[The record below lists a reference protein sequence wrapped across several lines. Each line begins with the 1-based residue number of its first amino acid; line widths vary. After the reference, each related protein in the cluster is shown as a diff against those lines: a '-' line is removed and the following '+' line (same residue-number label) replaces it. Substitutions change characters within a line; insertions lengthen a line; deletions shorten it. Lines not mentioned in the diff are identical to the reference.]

1 MNEIKYKIKD
11 RITDLRKEKKLTQ
24 EKMAKIFNVGIS
36 TISMWEQGQRIP
48 RPKLLQEICDY
59 FNVDMDYLMGRSDI
73 KNRYQA
79 GLKYDWEEEPT
90 KPIDP
95 IIEEYKLSPEE
106 IIEFEKVMSING
118 ALMFNGKE
126 VSQEDKEELEQ
137 TLKRIFIRSLLLKRA
152 KERDENGP
160 KNS

>member
-1 MNEIKYKIKD
+1 MTLGDRVKRKREELKLSQEELAEKMGYKSKTSIHKIEQN
-11 RITDLRKEKKLTQ
+11 ITDLPLSKVEELSKVLRVTT
-24 EKMAKIFNVGIS
+24 S
-36 TISMWEQGQRIP
+36 
-48 RPKLLQEICDY
+48 
-59 FNVDMDYLMGRSDI
+59 YLMG
-73 KNRYQA
+73 
-79 GLKYDWEEEPT
+79 WEEEPT

-160 KNS
+160 KNY